1 MGQMTFDFEAD
12 DNEPEESQ
20 VKEKTE
26 VKPKLEENKKE
37 EMVIKVKIEEKNQ
50 RKKQKGKRKLINSL
64 KSSETYLFP
73 NSLNKIDI
81 F

>member
-37 EMVIKVKIEEKNQ
+37 EK
-50 RKKQKGKRKLINSL
+50 
-64 KSSETYLFP
+64 
-73 NSLNKIDI
+73 
-81 F
+81 

>member
-26 VKPKLEENKKE
+26 VKPKLEGNKKE
-37 EMVIKVKIEEKNQ
+37 EKVIKAKAEEKKTKEKN
-50 RKKQKGKRKLINSL
+50 KKENESASTR
-64 KSSETYLFP
+64 
-73 NSLNKIDI
+73 
-81 F
+81 